1 MSIPLLAW
9 IIVLFRFYGDV
20 VTEESEISLS
30 YLNDKML
37 QFEKLVIKQ
46 NDRISYLEE
55 KLAHQND
62 EIQTL
67 KQQTNKHEPDV
78 QFIKHGLNILR
89 KIVMKKQFGKSRSKE
104 NYPTNPEKVH
114 GTDNG
119 IVRRKQDAEGM
130 FDFFNKNSNKIGRG
144 V

>member
-20 VTEESEISLS
+20 VTDESEISLS

-89 KIVMKKQFGKSRSKE
+89 KIVMKKQFGKSRSNE
-104 NYPTNPEKVH
+104 NYPTNSEKVH

-130 FDFFNKNSNKIGRG
+130 FDLFNKNSNKIGRG